1 MKLTTVTIVCLLL
14 AGCSTQPEAKKSA
27 ETERQ
32 PAPEPEKKAAA
43 PNPLGTPEVFK
54 VRFDTTAGPFVVE
67 AHRDWA
73 PKGVD
78 RFYELVKAGYF
89 NDAGFFRVVPN
100 FVVQFGLAAS
110 PSATKKWDKM
120 IDDDPVTHG
129 NGYGTI
135 TFATAGPN
143 TRTAQLFI
151 NLRSN
156 QSLDADGF
164 AAFGKVVEGMTNVE
178 KIYSGY
184 REQPDQDQ
192 ITRRGNA
199 YLKPGF
205 PKLDYI
211 RTAKIL

>member
-1 MKLTTVTIVCLLL
+1 MKLTIVTILGLVL
-14 AGCSTQPEAKKSA
+14 AGCSSQPEQKKAAESA
-27 ETERQ
+27 

-54 VRFDTTAGPFVVE
+54 VRFETSKGPFVLEV
-67 AHRDWA
+67 HRDWA

-78 RFYELVKAGYF
+78 RFYELIKAGYY
-89 NDAGFFRVVPN
+89 NDARFFRVVPN
-100 FVVQFGLAAS
+100 FVAQFGIAAN
-110 PSATKKWDKM
+110 PAVTKKWDKN

-129 NGYGTI
+129 NGYGTV
-135 TFATAGPN
+135 TFATAGRN
-143 TRTAQLFI
+143 TRTTQLFI

-164 AAFGKVVEGMTNVE
+164 AAFGRVVEGMDIVE
-178 KIYSGY
+178 KLYSGY
-184 REQPDQDQ
+184 GEQPDQDQ

-199 YLKPGF
+199 YLTANF

-211 RTAKIL
+211 KTATIL

>member
-1 MKLTTVTIVCLLL
+1 MKLKALPLLCLILT
-14 AGCSTQPEAKKSA
+14 ACSTQPEQKKAA
-27 ETERQ
+27 ET
-32 PAPEPEKKAAA
+32 PAEPEKKAAA
-43 PNPLGTPEVFK
+43 PNPLGTPDVFK
-54 VRFDTTAGPFVVE
+54 VRFDTSAGPFVVE

-78 RFYELVKAGYF
+78 RFYELVKDNYF
-89 NDAGFFRVVPN
+89 NEARFFRVVPN
-100 FVVQFGLAAS
+100 FIVQFGLAAS
-110 PSATKKWDKM
+110 PAVTKKWDKL
-120 IDDDPVTHG
+120 IDDDPVAHT

-156 QSLDADGF
+156 PGLDGQGF
-164 AAFGKVVEGMTNVE
+164 AAFGRVVEGMENVE

-184 REQPDQDQ
+184 GEKPDQDQ

-199 YLKPGF
+199 YLTANF
-205 PKLDYI
+205 PRLDYI
-211 RTAKIL
+211 KSATIL